1 MSFAEGFAVPAGLG
15 RSRQFEEDAEEDPMR
30 EDPVPATQVSQR
42 SLPARQATQVVS
54 DDENA
59 DDDAASTDSMASSPL
74 VGPARYK
81 RSFKSIVRGV
91 FKVVHTEAGIDHE
104 DFKRRVGELRKGA
117 RGQVDE
123 EALFL
128 HAICH
133 QYATAAGLENGDA
146 WEKWPD
152 MKQYYDDELL
162 PRFVGAGGR
171 RKRAKWNFD
180 LTTGLAGCG
189 PAADEFALEN
199 AYTTRKFLDARGLG
213 AHEQLHERLEAAA
226 VAWLRGRSQAEPPAL
241 PVQKLGFIVHAFR
254 PDDAAHFEALL
265 PGVMEEQLREDVRA
279 RAARLVP
286 ATVTPT
292 APRALPTAASV
303 TAAAHQ
309 AARLPPTT
317 QPPTQ
322 PHGSHPAGP
331 PMGPPMG
338 GPHIG
343 RYTPTTDDL
352 EEGLDPEEK
361 VTWNAGVLQKMNVYA
376 TIESSPHQ
384 ARILTALNRAL
395 TVEDAVSQIAM
406 KCGANYV
413 RKPQNFQ
420 PQPQMNE
427 EKRRIY
433 TRAMLPAMFAC
444 ANEVMETYVY
454 RFK

>member
-15 RSRQFEEDAEEDPMR
+15 RSRPFAEDAGEDPTR
-30 EDPVPATQVSQR
+30 EDSIPPTQR
-42 SLPARQATQVVS
+42 SSYTARPVEPVKRQQTQLVS

-59 DDDAASTDSMASSPL
+59 DDDDAASTDSMASSPL

-91 FKVVHTEAGIDHE
+91 FKVMHTEAGIDHE
-104 DFKRRVGELRKGA
+104 DFKRRVAELRTGA
-117 RGQVDE
+117 RGRVDE

-133 QYATAAGLENGDA
+133 QYATAAGLDNGDA

-152 MKQYYDDELL
+152 MKQYYDDGLL
-162 PRFVGAGGR
+162 PRYVGTGSK

-180 LTTGLAGCG
+180 LTTG

-199 AYTTRKFLDARGLG
+199 AYTTRKFLDTHGLG

-226 VAWLRGRSQAEPPAL
+226 VAWLRGNSQAEPPAL

-254 PDDAAHFEALL
+254 QDDAAHFEALL
-265 PGVMEEQLREDVRA
+265 PGVMKEQLREDVRA
-279 RAARLVP
+279 RAARLSAPVP
-286 ATVTPT
+286 VPVSVQQAT
-292 APRALPTAASV
+292 R
-303 TAAAHQ
+303 
-309 AARLPPTT
+309 
-317 QPPTQ
+317 PTQ
-322 PHGSHPAGP
+322 PVSAAAARPPAPGVVHSAGP
-331 PMGPPMG
+331 PIGPPMG
-338 GPHIG
+338 GPHLG
-343 RYTPTTDDL
+343 RYTPTPDDL
-352 EEGLDPEEK
+352 EEGLDPDEK

-376 TIESSPHQ
+376 IVESSPHQ
-384 ARILTALNRAL
+384 ARILTGLNRAL
-395 TVEDAVSQIAM
+395 TVEDAVSQLAM